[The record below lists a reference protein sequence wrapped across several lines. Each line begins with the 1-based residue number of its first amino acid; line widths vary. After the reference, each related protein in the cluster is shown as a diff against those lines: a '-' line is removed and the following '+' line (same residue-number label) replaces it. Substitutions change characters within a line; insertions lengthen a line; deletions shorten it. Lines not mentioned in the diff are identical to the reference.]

1 MAKTSV
7 EIDRDLISE
16 AAEILGTGTLRDTI
30 DAALREVVNVRRRL
44 GVLALLADN
53 DRFDLAVDG
62 ERLAWG
68 RAVTRSTHLVDTSAF
83 ARINQPLVAAALESL
98 AMEGCLA
105 LCAPTIFELGYGR
118 GPMMTTRP

>member
-1 MAKTSV
+1 MAFDILRPMAKTSV

-53 DRFDLAVDG
+53 DRFDLASMANAWRGG
-62 ERLAWG
+62 E
-68 RAVTRSTHLVDTSAF
+68 
-83 ARINQPLVAAALESL
+83 P
-98 AMEGCLA
+98 
-105 LCAPTIFELGYGR
+105 
-118 GPMMTTRP
+118 